1 MAGGTRCAAIVEPYL
16 GGKTTLLESLLFTAG
31 ALDRKGSVKD
41 GNTVG
46 DSSAEARA
54 RQMSTEI
61 SAGAMTYLG
70 ENWTILDCPGSIE
83 LMQEYLN
90 ALNVADIGVFV
101 VEPAIE
107 RATTLSPVFKA
118 LEARRTPHMIFI
130 NKVDTLTA
138 PVPEIV
144 AAMREVSA
152 NPLLLREYLI
162 TEGESVI
169 GYIDL
174 ISRRA
179 YAYVDNAESTEIGFP
194 KNLADEVE
202 IARGD
207 MLEILADFDD
217 MILEKLLED
226 ELPDVEEIY
235 ARAAEAMRNGQLVP
249 VYFGSAEK
257 NHGIRRVLK
266 ALRHE
271 APQPAARAESLG
283 FEPDAEATV
292 QVFKTYHAQHSGKV
306 SLARVWS
313 GTVTDGQ
320 TLGGN
325 RIGGMQK
332 PVGANTE
339 KISSAG
345 PGDVVGLG
353 RMENVHTGDVLT
365 GAASEPDRSHWPD
378 PLRPVYALAIA
389 PVNRNDEVRLAT
401 GLHRLQE
408 EDPSLIFRQ
417 NDDTHELVLHGQ
429 GDIHLQ
435 IALEKLENKYNVTTM
450 SSIPDVPYRETIRKP
465 GAQHAR
471 FKRQTGGHGMFG
483 DVHVEIEPRPRG
495 SGIEFA
501 DRIVVGA
508 VPKQYIP
515 AVEAGVKEFATE
527 GPLGFPVVDF
537 AITLTD
543 GQFHA
548 VDSNEMSFKLA
559 ARQAMSEGLPKCA
572 PGLLEPVVKVA
583 IDVPSEYTSKVHGL
597 VSGRRGQI
605 LGFEAKEDWKG
616 WDSLYANMPESE
628 IHDLIIELRSLTQGV
643 GTYTAEFDHLQE
655 ISGRLA
661 DRIVAHRA
669 EARGGGAA
677 H

>member
-1 MAGGTRCAAIVEPYL
+1 MMAGGTRCAAIVEPYL

-138 PVPEIV
+138 PVPGIV

-257 NHGIRRVLK
+257 NT
-266 ALRHE
+266 AS
-271 APQPAARAESLG
+271 AA
-283 FEPDAEATV
+283 
-292 QVFKTYHAQHSGKV
+292 
-306 SLARVWS
+306 
-313 GTVTDGQ
+313 
-320 TLGGN
+320 
-325 RIGGMQK
+325 
-332 PVGANTE
+332 
-339 KISSAG
+339 
-345 PGDVVGLG
+345 
-353 RMENVHTGDVLT
+353 
-365 GAASEPDRSHWPD
+365 
-378 PLRPVYALAIA
+378 
-389 PVNRNDEVRLAT
+389 
-401 GLHRLQE
+401 
-408 EDPSLIFRQ
+408 
-417 NDDTHELVLHGQ
+417 
-429 GDIHLQ
+429 
-435 IALEKLENKYNVTTM
+435 
-450 SSIPDVPYRETIRKP
+450 
-465 GAQHAR
+465 
-471 FKRQTGGHGMFG
+471 
-483 DVHVEIEPRPRG
+483 
-495 SGIEFA
+495 
-501 DRIVVGA
+501 
-508 VPKQYIP
+508 
-515 AVEAGVKEFATE
+515 
-527 GPLGFPVVDF
+527 
-537 AITLTD
+537 
-543 GQFHA
+543 
-548 VDSNEMSFKLA
+548 
-559 ARQAMSEGLPKCA
+559 C
-572 PGLLEPVVKVA
+572 
-583 IDVPSEYTSKVHGL
+583 
-597 VSGRRGQI
+597 
-605 LGFEAKEDWKG
+605 
-616 WDSLYANMPESE
+616 
-628 IHDLIIELRSLTQGV
+628 
-643 GTYTAEFDHLQE
+643 
-655 ISGRLA
+655 
-661 DRIVAHRA
+661 
-669 EARGGGAA
+669 
-677 H
+677 

>member
-1 MAGGTRCAAIVEPYL
+1 MAGGTRCAAIVGPYL

-179 YAYVDNAESTEIGFP
+179 YAYVDNAESTVIGLP
-194 KNLADEVE
+194 EDLADEVE

-217 MILEKLLED
+217 TILEKLLED

-365 GAASEPDRSHWPD
+365 GAASEPDRSHWSD

-537 AITLTD
+537 AVTLTD

-572 PGLLEPVVKVA
+572 PVLLEPVVKVA